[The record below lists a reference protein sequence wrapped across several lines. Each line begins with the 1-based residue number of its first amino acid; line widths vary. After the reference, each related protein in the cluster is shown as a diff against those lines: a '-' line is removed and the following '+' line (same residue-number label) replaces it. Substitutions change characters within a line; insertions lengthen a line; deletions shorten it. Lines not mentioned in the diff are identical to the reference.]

1 MGTKIR
7 SSILVAGMLALVA
20 PVARAEIAVMKNGK
34 LLYVERFEREDDQ
47 VRLHLSGGGEVQCA
61 FDLIDNIVANEVL
74 PEPPATAVEPER
86 PVAVTKLPLLPQLAP
101 LVDKIA
107 KQHGVDARLV
117 TAVIWVESSGDP
129 RARSRKGARGLMQLM
144 PQTARELGVK
154 KIYDP
159 AQNVDGGVRYLKRLM
174 TQYGD
179 LPLALAAY
187 NAGPTAVDRY
197 RGIPPYAETERYV
210 TKILDLYQSPMVEA
224 Q

>member
-1 MGTKIR
+1 MGTKTR